1 MLTEATLADLQ
12 LVRKTEAR
20 GVLRISAPTLDRLIA
35 RREIAV
41 VRVGRRAVR
50 IEQKELL
57 RFIALRRSPA
67 A

>member
-1 MLTEATLADLQ
+1 
-12 LVRKTEAR
+12 
-20 GVLRISAPTLDRLIA
+20 
-35 RREIAV
+35 

-57 RFIALRRSPA
+57 RFIALHRSPA